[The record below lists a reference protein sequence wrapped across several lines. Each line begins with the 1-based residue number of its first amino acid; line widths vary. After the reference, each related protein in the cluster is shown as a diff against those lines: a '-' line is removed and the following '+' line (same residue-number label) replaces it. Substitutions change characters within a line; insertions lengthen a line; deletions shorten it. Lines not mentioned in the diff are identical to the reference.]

1 MEHRPGLGE
10 RVLQG
15 DRRALARLLTYI
27 ENDDEVGL
35 ASLDKLYA
43 HTGRAHLIGM
53 TGPPGGGKST
63 LVNEMI
69 REYRATGKSVAVIAI
84 DPSSPLTGGATLGDR
99 IRMLEWHADP
109 GVFIRSMA
117 SRRFGGGLA
126 QNALAVAHAFDAAG
140 FDPIIMETVGIGQ
153 DEVGIA
159 SLALTTIL
167 VQVPGMGDSV
177 QTLKAGALEIGD
189 VIVVTKADRPE
200 ANDLARDLR
209 RLRTLTLEPVIEDA
223 SIWQPPVLKT
233 SSIRQEGIKELL
245 ETIAEHR
252 EWLETSGKLRQRQRE
267 IAVAE
272 ITTRMQADLQRV
284 ALRQS
289 ALAGDFGGMIDE
301 VMAHQLT
308 PHRAATALVKRI
320 SAPERDDHTDRE
332 REDFR

>member
-1 MEHRPGLGE
+1 MEHRPGLAE

-15 DRRALARLLTYI
+15 DRRALSRLLTYI

-43 HTGRAHLIGM
+43 HAGRAHLIGI

-69 REYRATGKSVAVIAI
+69 REYRAAGKSVAVIAI

-140 FDPIIMETVGIGQ
+140 FDPIIMETVGTGQ

-189 VIVVTKADRPE
+189 IIVVTKADRPE

-209 RLRTLTLEPVIEDA
+209 RLRTLTLEPAAEDDA
-223 SIWQPPVLKT
+223 TWQPHVLKT
-233 SSIRQEGIKELL
+233 SSLRQEGIPELL
-245 ETIAEHR
+245 DAIAAHR
-252 EWLETSGKLRQRQRE
+252 EWLETSGRLGDRQRE

-272 ITTRMQADLQRV
+272 ITARVQAELQRS

-289 ALAGDFGGMIDE
+289 SRTGGFAHLIDD
-301 VMAHQLT
+301 VLQRRLT
-308 PHRAATALVKRI
+308 PHRAASELVTQLSSSQPVENQI
-320 SAPERDDHTDRE
+320 EVSLNE
-332 REDFR
+332 

>member
-1 MEHRPGLGE
+1 MEYRPGLAE
-10 RVLQG
+10 RVLHG

-43 HTGRAHLIGM
+43 HTGLAHLIGI

-69 REYRATGKSVAVIAI
+69 REYRAAGKSVAVIAI

-140 FDPIIMETVGIGQ
+140 FDPIIMETVGTGQ

-189 VIVVTKADRPE
+189 IIVVTKADRPE

-209 RLRTLTLEPVIEDA
+209 RLRTLTLEPAAEDV

-233 SSIRQEGIKELL
+233 SSLKQEGIPELL
-245 ETIAEHR
+245 DAIASHR
-252 EWLETSGKLRQRQRE
+252 EWLEASGKLGERLRE

-272 ITTRMQADLQRV
+272 ITTRVQAELQRT

-289 ALAGDFGGMIDE
+289 SRTGGFAHVIDE
-301 VMAHQLT
+301 VLERKLT
-308 PHRAATALVKRI
+308 PHRAASELVTQLSSSQPVDHQIGTA
-320 SAPERDDHTDRE
+320 PHE
-332 REDFR
+332 